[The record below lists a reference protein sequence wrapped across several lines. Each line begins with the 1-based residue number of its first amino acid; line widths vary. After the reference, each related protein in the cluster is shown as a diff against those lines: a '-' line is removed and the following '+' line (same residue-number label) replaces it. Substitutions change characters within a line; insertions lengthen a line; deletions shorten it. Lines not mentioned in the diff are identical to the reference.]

1 VRRQIAAC
9 SPSETMRG
17 GRKMGMKQTKREIQ
31 QLKDKVKAGNK
42 ANDAQLLKLTIVLVI
57 VAVGA
62 AIFYGKIQINLW

>member
-1 VRRQIAAC
+1 
-9 SPSETMRG
+9 
-17 GRKMGMKQTKREIQ
+17 MKQTKREIQ